1 MCILSLL
8 DATQCYL
15 MMLFNA
21 DWWRLL
27 VVATSH
33 HRSLLLNPSGCGHV
47 DKSAV
52 TMPTCVSAIQNEH
65 GWRLFRCLHLTNLWW
80 VWFWICE
87 GQLDFLVKNILNFN
101 NNGYLAQKSQRIS
114 FWFVVKVIT
123 KKKLNVNFSVWYF
136 SIITWCFIYWV
147 LCITFTNA

>member
-1 MCILSLL
+1 MALASYYIPPTLSLVKSFRL
-8 DATQCYL
+8 WTRRQICGC
-15 MMLFNA
+15 NA
-21 DWWRLL
+21 
-27 VVATSH
+27 A
-33 HRSLLLNPSGCGHV
+33 
-47 DKSAV
+47 
-52 TMPTCVSAIQNEH
+52 PTCVSAIQNE
-65 GWRLFRCLHLTNLWW
+65 RLFQCLHLTNLWW

-136 SIITWCFIYWV
+136 SIITWCFICWV
-147 LCITFTNA
+147 LCITFTNASYCYIIFWQVWSFILRS